1 MRILSFFLVLW
12 FCNPVHASDPNWV
25 NCVDVKEEDKPL
37 VFKVSATQ
45 LGVAFEGVMKVPSS
59 GYTYALEQENV
70 EGHTMYM
77 RLTLVPPAMGLT
89 VISELNI
96 SEQLEN
102 LPQNIRSVH
111 IHVDK
116 KFNWGVDEMLC
127 SF

>member
-25 NCVDVKEEDKPL
+25 NCVDVKGENNSLD
-37 VFKVSATQ
+37 FKASATQ
-45 LGVAFEGVMKVPSS
+45 LGVAFEGVMKVPSG
-59 GYTYALEQENV
+59 GYTYTLEHDKM
-70 EGHTMYM
+70 EGETMHM
-77 RLTLVPPAMGLT
+77 KLALVPPVVGLT